1 MLNSTEGSCLRSD
14 FQVFID
20 PLAGRIYH
28 IDFDRCFGGFRE
40 TWCPEELQ
48 SYVEYLIKSRG
59 GSAPDYDSEEDD
71 VDAGNGKIDGHSDLD
86 GSSNSDLA

>member
-28 IDFDRCFGGFRE
+28 IDFDRCFQWKKQKLGSWGRC
-40 TWCPEELQ
+40 TGALK
-48 SYVEYLIKSRG
+48 SYVECLIQSRG
-59 GSAPDYDSEEDD
+59 GSAPKPASGRPAYPHPDYSYD
-71 VDAGNGKIDGHSDLD
+71 
-86 GSSNSDLA
+86 